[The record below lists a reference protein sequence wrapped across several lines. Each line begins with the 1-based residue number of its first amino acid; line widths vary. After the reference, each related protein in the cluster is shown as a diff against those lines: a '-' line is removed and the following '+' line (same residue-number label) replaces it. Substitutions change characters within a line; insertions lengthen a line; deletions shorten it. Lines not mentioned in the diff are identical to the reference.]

1 MMNTAAKAAGFGSK
15 GARGARVLLVA
26 LACAITLGAAR
37 GHSADA
43 LRHFGLSRSVP
54 AADAAV
60 ASPAEV
66 RLWFTQVAQPGSVSI
81 RLIDAR
87 ESAVETGEPT
97 PDESDGRVYAIAVGR
112 ALAAGAYTVA
122 WRGIGDDG
130 HTVRGEYRFTVS
142 AE

>member
-1 MMNTAAKAAGFGSK
+1 MSTAAKTVGFGSK
-15 GARGARVLLVA
+15 GAHRARALLVA

-37 GHSADA
+37 GPAADA

-54 AADAAV
+54 AADASV

-66 RLWFTQVAQPGSVSI
+66 RLWFTQEAQPGSVSI

-97 PDESDGRVYAIAVGR
+97 RDESDGRVYAIAVDR
-112 ALAAGAYTVA
+112 ALAAGPYTVS